1 MHEPKHDP
9 WPFVVLAVLIVLGI
23 AATLYLAA
31 RLMVAPQLG
40 ETVTVT
46 PTPQPSAS
54 AQKEEEEELLFFP
67 WNSYT
72 PDMVQGSLR
81 PDHEAEYRAWHKEN
95 LVAVPEILGFSGMEA
110 WADQEQAGYHLGFW
124 TDCPVTAK
132 NGQPALLDVA
142 FGRDDV
148 NFGMTWVARST
159 GDLPTQAQ
167 QEAAVAQVTQDIQ
180 QEFLGTGG
188 AEEPAL
194 GTMLQDVLVCLL
206 NSPQAD
212 DVTSFP
218 WFAQKYLVDMTLLFR
233 DLYRTMVGQPFR
245 VIVDPLEDI
254 RTEAEN
260 LGLTIQ
266 MYTGQ
271 RQVVVIYTYDAP
283 DSKDETTLA
292 VYYDMVLEQ
301 YSGLVINAVE
311 DNGK

>member
-1 MHEPKHDP
+1 MEHRREEPER
-9 WPFVVLAVLIVLGI
+9 FVVLTVLILLLVGL
-23 AATLYLAA
+23 AVFLAA
-31 RLMVAPQLG
+31 RLTVAPRAG
-40 ETVTVT
+40 ETVEV
-46 PTPQPSAS
+46 TPQPAPSAPGQS
-54 AQKEEEEELLFFP
+54 LSEVEFFP
-67 WNSYT
+67 WDTYT
-72 PDMVQGSLR
+72 PDMVQGTLR
-81 PDHEAEYRAWHKEN
+81 PDHEAEYLAWHKEN

-110 WADQEQAGYHLGFW
+110 SAGREQAGYYLGFW

-142 FGRDDV
+142 YGRNDV

-167 QEAAVAQVTQDIQ
+167 KEAAVARVTEDVC
-180 QEFLGTGG
+180 QEFLGGQT
-188 AEEPAL
+188 EEDPVL
-194 GTMLQDVLVCLL
+194 WRLFLDVEVCQYNSSMYDTMA
-206 NSPQAD
+206 SY
-212 DVTSFP
+212 P
-218 WFAQKYLVDMTLLFR
+218 WFAGKRLSEMNLLFR

-245 VIVDPLEDI
+245 VIEDPLEDI
-254 RTEAEN
+254 RTEAET

-266 MYTGQ
+266 IYTGQ

-301 YSGLVINAVE
+301 YSGVVVNVVE